1 MTTAERLPA
10 AAMFSYALPGA
21 GTGFLFVLMLVVY
34 LNYATEVLGI
44 SASVVGAVFFGARVW
59 DAVCDPLAGYWS
71 DRTRSRLGRRKSW
84 LLAACPALLVFAVA
98 AWAPP
103 RALEAATS

>member
-1 MTTAERLPA
+1 MDRDTAERLPVS
-10 AAMFSYALPGA
+10 AMVSYALPGA
-21 GTGFLFVLMLVVY
+21 PTGFLFALMLVGY
-34 LNYATEVLGI
+34 LNYATEVLGV
-44 SASVVGAVFFGARVW
+44 SASLVGAVFFAARVW

-103 RALEAATS
+103 RALAG